1 MYHHVLNCGDGG
13 GGGGGGSGDDDDDD
27 DDDFHICSLQDT
39 SYFST

>member
-13 GGGGGGSGDDDDDD
+13 GGGGGGGSGDDDD

>member
-27 DDDFHICSLQDT
+27 DFHICSLQDT